1 MAAAESTEGYQQGT
15 DSAGLKA
22 HRRGQS
28 KAQAVDKNK
37 LAVKR
42 HVAKVGRRVR
52 VS

>member
-28 KAQAVDKNK
+28 KAQAVDKGQT
-37 LAVKR
+37 AAQR
-42 HVAKVGRRVR
+42 HAAKVGRRVR
-52 VS
+52 G